1 MQSPAGRRRG
11 QILDVAIGDP
21 QRCRECDGACCKG
34 FVSVALS
41 SEEYER
47 LRALGAQRLE
57 DWAGRCWLIIE
68 HGCEFLV
75 AGRCSIYPYRP
86 ELCRRFICEGD

>member
-1 MQSPAGRRRG
+1 MELR
-11 QILDVAIGDP
+11 LDRKHGVMLDAP
-21 QRCRECDGACCKG
+21 VEEVRCRECDGRCCRS
-34 FVSVALS
+34 FVSVAIS
-41 SEEYER
+41 CQEYDR

-75 AGRCSIYPYRP
+75 TGKCSIYRDRP
-86 ELCRRFICEGD
+86 EQCRRFTCTEQ